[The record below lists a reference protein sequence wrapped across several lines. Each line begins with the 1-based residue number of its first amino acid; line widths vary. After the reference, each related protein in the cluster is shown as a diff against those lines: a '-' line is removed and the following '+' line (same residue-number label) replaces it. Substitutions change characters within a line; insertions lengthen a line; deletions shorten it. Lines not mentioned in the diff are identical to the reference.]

1 MKRSEE
7 VDHTELARLLKEEGW
22 DQALPEVPA
31 RPLKAWQ
38 QWVFW
43 GLRLYIIVMLLIV
56 VWAFS
61 HGVHH

>member
-1 MKRSEE
+1 MKRSEQ
-7 VDHTELARLLKEEGW
+7 VDYAELARLLREEGW
-22 DQALPEVPA
+22 DKALPEVPPRA
-31 RPLKAWQ
+31 LKVWQ